1 MLNLLQHHHIAC
13 ETVSATCDQQGD
25 IIGQVE
31 VDGRGAVLHTA
42 QGSAIDAIA
51 ITQGYCSAKK
61 KRIQCDGTAMR
72 RNAVAM
78 RSGNNGTATRSH
90 VIASRSQCAAG
101 QLRLQ
106 RDCNA
111 MQWNAV
117 AMRGKTMRGKTM
129 RRSDWN
135 ATRCDCDALLKYLQP
150 NGYTMQQQW
159 ADTNSSTT

>member
-25 IIGQVE
+25 SIGQVE

-72 RNAVAM
+72 RNADAM
-78 RSGNNGTATRSH
+78 RSGNNATATRSH

-117 AMRGKTMRGKTM
+117 AMRGKTMR
-129 RRSDWN
+129 RSDGN
-135 ATRCDCDALLKYLQP
+135 ATRLQRAAASMCNPSYLQFK
-150 NGYTMQQQW
+150 NNRQTQIL
-159 ADTNSSTT
+159 